1 MNVWIHTYF
10 FSHNPSTFC
19 FSAPHWTDDLHWADN
34 AYFQI
39 STYGLNMHCYNYWK
53 LFNFSL
59 DAWYF
64 PSETKQQ
71 LSQTKHSRPANASW
85 PLSSFG
91 IILRTLYL
99 LHLVKTKQNKQ
110 KKKKHV
116 MFRLLHASAG
126 AWYSYSCKQSILA
139 GLLTM
144 LLHYLWLLIVL
155 ARILLITLCIDPE
168 SSSHMARSTHSKDE
182 PGSIWKNNPQP
193 LWENKECHTLRWQYL
208 LYISF
213 HYSKIKQ

>member
-10 FSHNPSTFC
+10 FSHYPSTFC

-59 DAWYF
+59 DPWYF

-110 KKKKHV
+110 TKKKKNMWCSGFYMH
-116 MFRLLHASAG
+116 LLEPDFHTVANSLFLQVFLQCYYITCG
-126 AWYSYSCKQSILA
+126 S
-139 GLLTM
+139 LLC
-144 LLHYLWLLIVL
+144 WL
-155 ARILLITLCIDPE
+155 
-168 SSSHMARSTHSKDE
+168 
-182 PGSIWKNNPQP
+182 GSF
-193 LWENKECHTLRWQYL
+193 
-208 LYISF
+208 S
-213 HYSKIKQ
+213 